1 MVASSAGAGWHAGHM
16 PARRVRNRR
25 RRLRPA
31 LERPGEPGP
40 RREPAPVPEAWAR
53 MLGRAPGPGR
63 ESEPALVSGRQL
75 GPARRCGVP
84 GGGSSARLIRAAG
97 LGTAALAGAWRS
109 ARGGACA
116 AACGVGLPVSQRAG
130 PHARA
135 RCSPPV
141 DARGAAPP
149 RWNRSRGRPCRQGV
163 RACDPSRGS
172 SDCLPCPFGSAPN
185 VRLPCECPNPPRRG
199 ACRCRS
205 NPP

>member
-1 MVASSAGAGWHAGHM
+1 MNEAADS
-16 PARRVRNRR
+16 ARRVRTRR

-31 LERPGEPGP
+31 LGRPAGEPAP
-40 RREPAPVPEAWAR
+40 AREPAPVPEAWAR

-63 ESEPALVSGRQL
+63 ESEPALVSGREL
-75 GPARRCGVP
+75 GPARRCWVP
-84 GGGSSARLIRAAG
+84 GGAASARLIRAAD
-97 LGTAALAGAWRS
+97 LGAAALAGARRS

-116 AACGVGLPVSQRAG
+116 APCGAWLPVPRRAG

-135 RCSPPV
+135 RGSPPV

-149 RWNRSRGRPCRQGV
+149 RRNRSLGRPCRQGV

-185 VRLPCECPNPPRRG
+185 VRLPCECPHPPRRE
-199 ACRCRS
+199 ARRCRS